1 MDRGL
6 ILQRYNRFY
15 AKLLFKV
22 VQAQAFLTQWKNAHK
37 RILIAGVII
46 CLLLSS
52 FLFLMPYKQSFELY
66 FSNDNILSALRSL
79 LGGIGAALIGATAI
93 VFSLIVFSMQTN
105 IERMPHGLFRKF
117 GSDLLLL
124 GSFLGSFVI
133 ATLVASMS
141 LIQNNKLSI
150 YAIFLS
156 VWGVIAVLILFL
168 YAYQRALKLINPI
181 TQLTLMYNAVRR
193 DLVKWDRLATRA
205 QDIIVNHDDDK
216 SKIENPNEK
225 LLDVKRF
232 IFLKNNRGWE
242 KTAVQA
248 INYCISYA
256 KRYAELGDYD
266 VSDYSFDRIMYINA
280 TYCSV
285 KRGTY
290 IEDNPLLNIFDNSD
304 AFINLSLEHLRQTMQ
319 TALARGDEKLAASTL
334 RGMSGLYGVY
344 LSIEY
349 AGRSRSKH
357 HAMLAAGYI
366 SSAVESVI
374 PHNMADVM
382 MEGIKLMGRN
392 SVNALSY
399 ANASDIV
406 GTIQKIS
413 IFSAVSLKNT
423 VLQPVTL
430 TAFSQFSDINIQLII
445 KGDINSGFTM
455 DILQKSISEAA
466 IVFLHTEDTPI
477 NSRHSYILSPYYSV
491 ANDAGFI
498 SRIKEIVNYLVDNKI
513 EAKSSRVIIKN
524 VEKWAEKLYQSQ
536 KEVLLVAANKRSSFI
551 YDLIPWNVMVCE
563 VLLAISESQLCDEY
577 HSEKLKRH
585 SVWLIATF
593 SWLPDEQEVVTF
605 VNNGSFVDSIFEAA
619 MMGLTRNSPDFYDM
633 CKKILEGWVKKTAE
647 HVSTRSGFEE
657 AIKSLVALT
666 VKEGTVDARNKLLEK
681 IKDIISQIKSPSKEL
696 RELTA
701 RHLLSNAK
709 DYRYRAGFYSSV
721 DIFLSQCDTDSMVA
735 LFTKIAEILNAE
747 IPKVE

>member
-6 ILQRYNRFY
+6 ILQRYNRYY
-15 AKLLFKV
+15 AKLLFKL

-37 RILIAGVII
+37 RILIVGAII
-46 CLLLSS
+46 FLLLST
-52 FLFLMPYKQSFELY
+52 FLFLMPYKHAFELY
-66 FSNDNILSALRSL
+66 FSNDNILSVLRSL

-133 ATLVASMS
+133 AILVASMS
-141 LIQNNKLSI
+141 LIPNNKLSV

-205 QDIIVNHDDDK
+205 QDIMVNHDDDK
-216 SKIENPNEK
+216 SKIENLNK
-225 LLDVKRF
+225 KVLDVKRI
-232 IFLKNNRGWE
+232 IFLKNNHGWE
-242 KTAVQA
+242 TTAVQA

-266 VSDYSFDRIMYINA
+266 VSDYSFDRIMCINA
-280 TYCSV
+280 KYCSV

-290 IEDNPLLNIFDNSD
+290 IEDNPLLNIVDNSD

-319 TALARGDEKLAASTL
+319 TALARGDEKLASSTL

-349 AGRSRSKH
+349 AGRTRSKH

-374 PHNMADVM
+374 PQNMADVM

-392 SVNALSY
+392 SVKALSY

-413 IFSAVSLKNT
+413 MFSTISFKNT

-491 ANDAGFI
+491 ANVTGFI
-498 SRIKEIVNYLVDNKI
+498 SRIKEIVNYLIDNKI
-513 EAKSSRVIIKN
+513 EAESSKVIIRN
-524 VEKWAEKLYQSQ
+524 VEKWADKLYQSQ

-563 VLLAISESQLCDEY
+563 VLLALSESQLCDDY
-577 HSEKLKRH
+577 HSEKLKKH
-585 SVWLIATF
+585 SIWLIATL
-593 SWLPDEQEVVTF
+593 SWIPEEQEVVTF
-605 VNNGSFVDSIFEAA
+605 VNNGSLVDSIFEAA
-619 MMGLTRNSPDFYDM
+619 MMGLSRNSPEFYDM
-633 CKKILEGWVKKTAE
+633 CKKILEGWVKKTAQ
-647 HVSTRSGFEE
+647 HVSTRSGFED

-666 VKEGTVDARNKLLEK
+666 VKEGTVDAQNKLLDK
-681 IKDIISQIKSPSKEL
+681 LKDILSKIKSPSKEL

-701 RHLLSNAK
+701 RHLLRNTK

-721 DIFLSQCDTDSMVA
+721 DIFLSQCDTDSTVA
-735 LFTKIAEILNAE
+735 LFTKVAEILNAE
-747 IPKVE
+747 SPKVE

>member
-6 ILQRYNRFY
+6 ILQRYNRYY
-15 AKLLFKV
+15 AKLLFKL

-37 RILIAGVII
+37 RILIVGAII
-46 CLLLSS
+46 FLLLST
-52 FLFLMPYKQSFELY
+52 FLFLMPYKHAFELY
-66 FSNDNILSALRSL
+66 FSNENILSVLRSL

-133 ATLVASMS
+133 AILVASMS
-141 LIQNNKLSI
+141 LIPNNKLSV

-205 QDIIVNHDDDK
+205 QDIMVNHDDDK
-216 SKIENPNEK
+216 SKIENLNEK
-225 LLDVKRF
+225 VLDVKRI
-232 IFLKNNRGWE
+232 IFLKNNHGWE
-242 KTAVQA
+242 TTAVQA

-266 VSDYSFDRIMYINA
+266 VSDYSFDRIMCINA
-280 TYCSV
+280 KYCSV

-290 IEDNPLLNIFDNSD
+290 IEDNPLLNIVDNSD

-319 TALARGDEKLAASTL
+319 TALARGDEKLASSTL

-349 AGRSRSKH
+349 AGRTRSKH

-374 PHNMADVM
+374 PQNMADVM

-392 SVNALSY
+392 SVKALSY

-413 IFSAVSLKNT
+413 MFSTISFKNT

-491 ANDAGFI
+491 ANVTGFI
-498 SRIKEIVNYLVDNKI
+498 SRIKEIVNYLIDNKI
-513 EAKSSRVIIKN
+513 EAESSKVIIRN
-524 VEKWAEKLYQSQ
+524 VEKWADKLYQSQ

-563 VLLAISESQLCDEY
+563 VLLALSESQLCDDY
-577 HSEKLKRH
+577 HSEKLKKH
-585 SVWLIATF
+585 SIWLIATL
-593 SWLPDEQEVVTF
+593 SWIPEEQEVVTF
-605 VNNGSFVDSIFEAA
+605 VNNGSLVDSIFEAA
-619 MMGLTRNSPDFYDM
+619 MMGLSRNSPEFYDM
-633 CKKILEGWVKKTAE
+633 CKKILEGWVKKTAQ
-647 HVSTRSGFEE
+647 HVSTRSGFED

-666 VKEGTVDARNKLLEK
+666 VKEGTVDAQNKLLDK
-681 IKDIISQIKSPSKEL
+681 LKDILSKIKSPSKEL

-701 RHLLSNAK
+701 RHLLRNTK

-721 DIFLSQCDTDSMVA
+721 DIFLSQCDTDSTVA
-735 LFTKIAEILNAE
+735 LFTKVAEILNAE
-747 IPKVE
+747 SPKVE

>member
-6 ILQRYNRFY
+6 ILQRYNRYY
-15 AKLLFKV
+15 AKLLFKL

-37 RILIAGVII
+37 RILIVGAII
-46 CLLLSS
+46 FLLLST
-52 FLFLMPYKQSFELY
+52 FLFLMPYKHAFELY
-66 FSNDNILSALRSL
+66 FSNDNILSVLRSL

-133 ATLVASMS
+133 AILVASMS
-141 LIQNNKLSI
+141 LIPNNKLSM

-205 QDIIVNHDDDK
+205 QDIMVNHDDDK
-216 SKIENPNEK
+216 SKIENLNEK
-225 LLDVKRF
+225 VLDVKRI
-232 IFLKNNRGWE
+232 IFLKNNHGWE
-242 KTAVQA
+242 TTAVQA

-266 VSDYSFDRIMYINA
+266 VSDYSFNRIMYINA
-280 TYCSV
+280 KYCSV

-290 IEDNPLLNIFDNSD
+290 IEDNPLLNIVDNSD

-319 TALARGDEKLAASTL
+319 TALARGDEKLASSTL

-349 AGRSRSKH
+349 AGRTRSKH

-374 PHNMADVM
+374 PQNMADVM

-392 SVNALSY
+392 SVKALSY

-413 IFSAVSLKNT
+413 MFSTISLKNT

-491 ANDAGFI
+491 ANVTGFI
-498 SRIKEIVNYLVDNKI
+498 SRIKEIVNYLIDNKI
-513 EAKSSRVIIKN
+513 EAESSKVIIRN
-524 VEKWAEKLYQSQ
+524 VEKWADKLYQSQ

-563 VLLAISESQLCDEY
+563 VLLALSESQLCDDY
-577 HSEKLKRH
+577 HSEKLKKH
-585 SVWLIATF
+585 SIWLIATL
-593 SWLPDEQEVVTF
+593 SWIPEEQEVVTF
-605 VNNGSFVDSIFEAA
+605 VNNGSLVDSIFEAA
-619 MMGLTRNSPDFYDM
+619 MMGLSRNSPEFYDM
-633 CKKILEGWVKKTAE
+633 CKKILEGWVKKTAQ
-647 HVSTRSGFEE
+647 HVSTRSGFED

-666 VKEGTVDARNKLLEK
+666 VKEGTVDAQNKLLDK
-681 IKDIISQIKSPSKEL
+681 LKDILSKIKSPSKEL

-701 RHLLSNAK
+701 RHLLRNTK

-721 DIFLSQCDTDSMVA
+721 DIFLSQCDTDSTVA
-735 LFTKIAEILNAE
+735 LFTKVAEILNAE
-747 IPKVE
+747 APKVE

>member
-6 ILQRYNRFY
+6 ILQRYNRYY
-15 AKLLFKV
+15 AKLLFKL

-37 RILIAGVII
+37 RILIVGAII
-46 CLLLSS
+46 FLLLST
-52 FLFLMPYKQSFELY
+52 FLFLMPYKHAFELY
-66 FSNDNILSALRSL
+66 FSNDNILSVLRSL

-133 ATLVASMS
+133 AILVASMS
-141 LIQNNKLSI
+141 LIPSNKLSM

-205 QDIIVNHDDDK
+205 QDIMVNHDDDK
-216 SKIENPNEK
+216 SKIESLNEK
-225 LLDVKRF
+225 VLDVKRI
-232 IFLKNNRGWE
+232 IFLKNNHGWE
-242 KTAVQA
+242 TTAVQA

-280 TYCSV
+280 KYCSV

-290 IEDNPLLNIFDNSD
+290 IEDNPLLNIVDNSD

-319 TALARGDEKLAASTL
+319 TALARGDEKLASSTL

-349 AGRSRSKH
+349 AGRTRSKH

-374 PHNMADVM
+374 PQNMADVM

-392 SVNALSY
+392 SVKALSY

-413 IFSAVSLKNT
+413 MFSTISLKNT

-491 ANDAGFI
+491 ANVTGFI
-498 SRIKEIVNYLVDNKI
+498 SRIKEIVNYLIDNKI
-513 EAKSSRVIIKN
+513 EAESSKVIIRN
-524 VEKWAEKLYQSQ
+524 VEKWADKLYQSQ

-563 VLLAISESQLCDEY
+563 VLLALSESQLCDDY
-577 HSEKLKRH
+577 HSEKLKKH
-585 SVWLIATF
+585 SIWLIATL
-593 SWLPDEQEVVTF
+593 SWIPEEQEVVTF
-605 VNNGSFVDSIFEAA
+605 VNNGSLVDSIFEAA
-619 MMGLTRNSPDFYDM
+619 MMGLSRNSPEFYDM
-633 CKKILEGWVKKTAE
+633 CKKILEGWVKKTAQ
-647 HVSTRSGFEE
+647 HVSTRSGFED

-666 VKEGTVDARNKLLEK
+666 VKEGTVDAQNKLLEK
-681 IKDIISQIKSPSKEL
+681 LKDILSKIKSPSKEL

-701 RHLLSNAK
+701 RHLLRNTK

-721 DIFLSQCDTDSMVA
+721 DIFLSQCDTDSTVA
-735 LFTKIAEILNAE
+735 LFTKVAEILNAE
-747 IPKVE
+747 SPKVE

>member
-6 ILQRYNRFY
+6 ILQRYNRYY
-15 AKLLFKV
+15 AKLLFKL

-37 RILIAGVII
+37 RILIVGVII
-46 CLLLSS
+46 FLLLST
-52 FLFLMPYKQSFELY
+52 FLFLMPYKHAFELY
-66 FSNDNILSALRSL
+66 FSNDNILSVLRSL

-133 ATLVASMS
+133 AILVASMS
-141 LIQNNKLSI
+141 LIPSNKLSM

-193 DLVKWDRLATRA
+193 DLVKWDRLTTRA
-205 QDIIVNHDDDK
+205 QDIMVNHDDDK
-216 SKIENPNEK
+216 SKIESLNEK
-225 LLDVKRF
+225 VLDVKRI
-232 IFLKNNRGWE
+232 IFLKNNHGWE
-242 KTAVQA
+242 TTAVQA

-280 TYCSV
+280 KYCSV

-290 IEDNPLLNIFDNSD
+290 IEDNPLLNIVDNSD

-319 TALARGDEKLAASTL
+319 TALARGDEKLASSTL

-349 AGRSRSKH
+349 AGRTRSKH

-374 PHNMADVM
+374 PQNMADVM

-392 SVNALSY
+392 SVKALSY

-413 IFSAVSLKNT
+413 MFSTISLKNT

-491 ANDAGFI
+491 ANVTGFI
-498 SRIKEIVNYLVDNKI
+498 SRIKEIVNYLIDNKI
-513 EAKSSRVIIKN
+513 EAESSKVIIRN
-524 VEKWAEKLYQSQ
+524 VEKWADKLYQSQ

-551 YDLIPWNVMVCE
+551 YDLISWNVMVCE
-563 VLLAISESQLCDEY
+563 VLLALSESQLCDDY
-577 HSEKLKRH
+577 HSEKLKKH
-585 SVWLIATF
+585 SIWLIATL
-593 SWLPDEQEVVTF
+593 SWIPEEQEVVTF
-605 VNNGSFVDSIFEAA
+605 VNNGSLVDSIFEAA
-619 MMGLTRNSPDFYDM
+619 MMGLSRNSPEFYDM
-633 CKKILEGWVKKTAE
+633 CKKILEGWVKKTAQ
-647 HVSTRSGFEE
+647 HVSTRSGFED

-666 VKEGTVDARNKLLEK
+666 VKEGTVDAQNKLLEK
-681 IKDIISQIKSPSKEL
+681 LNDILSKIKSPSKEL

-701 RHLLSNAK
+701 RHLLRNTK

-721 DIFLSQCDTDSMVA
+721 DIFLSQCDTDSTVA
-735 LFTKIAEILNAE
+735 LFTKVAEILNAE
-747 IPKVE
+747 SPKVE